1 MFILSLIPSDKMPK
15 RVLDSKGYA
24 YDYGSIMHYG
34 NKFFSKN
41 GRPTIKIRKI
51 GRKAHVR
58 IGQRRGLSFLDIA
71 QVMAMYDCHK
81 KKLNA
86 SGNLQQYPRV
96 GGWGGG
102 RELMCSV
109 NKMLEMLVEKKI
121 ENNPRSFFYLCSLLK
136 LYLSFSMHTLY

>member
-86 SGNLQQYPRV
+86 SGNLQQLSSGGWV
-96 GGWGGG
+96 GGGGG
-102 RELMCSV
+102 S
-109 NKMLEMLVEKKI
+109 
-121 ENNPRSFFYLCSLLK
+121 
-136 LYLSFSMHTLY
+136 

>member
-1 MFILSLIPSDKMPK
+1 MPK

-86 SGNLQQYPRV
+86 SGNLQQLSS

-102 RELMCSV
+102 GGELMCSV
-109 NKMLEMLVEKKI
+109 NKMLEMLVEKKKKTTP
-121 ENNPRSFFYLCSLLK
+121 EA
-136 LYLSFSMHTLY
+136 FSTYVHC